1 MNFIIITASLSRKS
15 ALCVALILDFFRLAL
30 CSEVEPIKIDLQDDY
45 YVGESLQ
52 VWLIL
57 PRNLKSAFVLLRGPD
72 GKLQS
77 LLPNSF
83 ESFSP
88 GESPS
93 RKRLFPNPSLGYQ
106 AIVEDPGEYRLM
118 TVHIEALPNDPEWPK
133 TAPPELVG
141 MIRSI
146 NRAIQESGSD
156 SEPMIS
162 TQQFSV
168 KPGRRPDI
176 ETLRLI
182 DGILDGLGNPVF
194 ASGSTRLAKGSDYGL
209 LWRWAWLMNSPAHRH
224 QSFLIECHAVEGQTR
239 KANLELSQKRADS
252 ILTYLVEEC
261 RIPRERLTATGKG
274 DFERLPEIE
283 PEDLRNNRVTIVLD
297 NAAGAR
303 ILR

>member
-1 MNFIIITASLSRKS
+1 MNLMSITASVSRRS
-15 ALCVALILDFFRLAL
+15 ALCVALILAFFRLSP
-30 CSEVEPIKIDLQDDY
+30 CSEVEPIRIDLQDDY

-52 VWLIL
+52 VRLIL
-57 PRNLKSAFVLLRGPD
+57 PQKLESAFVLLRGPD

-77 LLPNSF
+77 LLPNAF
-83 ESFSP
+83 ESFVP

-93 RKRLFPNPSLGYQ
+93 RKRLFPNPTLGYQ
-106 AIVEDPGEYRLM
+106 AIVEDPGEYCLM
-118 TVHIEALPNDPEWPK
+118 TVHIETLPNDPQWPE

-141 MIRSI
+141 MIQSM

-156 SEPMIS
+156 SEPKIS

-168 KPGRRPDI
+168 RPGKRPEI
-176 ETLRLI
+176 ETLPLI
-182 DGILDGLGNPVF
+182 DGILDGLENPVF
-194 ASGSTRLAKGSDYGL
+194 ASGSTRLATGSDYGL
-209 LWRWAWLMNSPAHRH
+209 LWRWAGLMNSPAHRH
-224 QSFLIECHAVEGQTR
+224 QSFLIECHATEGQTR

-303 ILR
+303 ILQ